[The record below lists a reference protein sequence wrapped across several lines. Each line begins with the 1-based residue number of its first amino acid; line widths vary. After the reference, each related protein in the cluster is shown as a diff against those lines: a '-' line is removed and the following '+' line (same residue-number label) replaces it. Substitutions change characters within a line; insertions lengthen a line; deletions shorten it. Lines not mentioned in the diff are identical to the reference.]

1 MARRPELCGKVLFSY
16 AAIFSLHILGRLIA
30 QPMPVDETAEFQKII
45 GAKRRSASRDV
56 TEGILRRQIRHVA
69 QKGLERA
76 GPVVVEDSILAP
88 VEFPRHQLV
97 LGATQRMKGVRYS
110 EPAWGVSQT
119 TCIR

>member
-1 MARRPELCGKVLFSY
+1 
-16 AAIFSLHILGRLIA
+16 
-30 QPMPVDETAEFQKII
+30 MPVDETAEFQKII

-69 QKGLERA
+69 QKGLKRA
-76 GPVVVEDSILAP
+76 GLVVVEDSILTP

-110 EPAWGVSQT
+110 EPAWGASQT